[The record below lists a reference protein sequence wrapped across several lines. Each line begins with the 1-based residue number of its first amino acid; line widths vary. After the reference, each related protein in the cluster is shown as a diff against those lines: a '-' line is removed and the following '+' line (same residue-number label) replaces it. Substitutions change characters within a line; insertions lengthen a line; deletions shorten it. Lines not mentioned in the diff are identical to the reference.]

1 MWYIIVKIR
10 MQITYAF
17 DVDDNYKFGKSYIHV
32 ELTPT

>member
-1 MWYIIVKIR
+1 

-32 ELTPT
+32 KLTPTQESNSE